1 MAIEL
6 TNRQRRWLDAL
17 IVLAALALGFVVLG
31 FAADLFFYF
40 GDTILVFFLAWLLAF
55 ILSPVVARLTVAIP
69 FLPRVAAVILV
80 YAVLLGTLLL
90 LTVLV
95 AGALATSIRDFV
107 ASVPTLQTQLPDVLA
122 PWQRRLDNVGLE
134 QIRLADQAQI
144 FIGNLNLYAEQLR
157 EPLQQVAVAS
167 LGAIGNLILVLILSL
182 YMVVD
187 RDRILSFL
195 FRVVPPGFK
204 DQARLLE
211 TSVARSFG
219 GFLRGQAL
227 MGLAYGFI
235 AILTSAVLNLAYLPV
250 TSALAGFLMAIPF
263 FGPFVAWVPPVL
275 VAVLLQPDATVPAFG
290 GMLVGWFLVMN
301 VLQPR
306 VMEESVGIHPI
317 VVLGSVLIGSK
328 VAGIGGAIFGIPI
341 AAVLSAF
348 FFYYLG
354 QSHDTGPVAARAAR
368 RLEERQ
374 GRPVRVPREPD
385 PGVDPDVETPAGP
398 GAAPAGTR
406 PEAPG
411 APALGAS
418 PVAPAPT
425 VRRPGASMPAPGSV
439 PGVPAP
445 GSAGR
450 PE

>member
-1 MAIEL
+1 MALEL
-6 TNRQRRWLDAL
+6 TYRQRRWLDAL
-17 IVLAALALGFVVLG
+17 LVLAALALGFVVLG
-31 FAADLFFYF
+31 FAADVFFYF
-40 GDTILVFFLAWLLAF
+40 GDIILVFFLAWLLAF
-55 ILSPVVARLTVAIP
+55 ILSPVVGRLTVAIP
-69 FLPRVAAVILV
+69 FLPRVVAVILV

-90 LTVLV
+90 VTVLA

-107 ASVPTLQTQLPDVLA
+107 ASVPTLQTQLPQIVA

-134 QIRLADQAQI
+134 QVRLADQAQI
-144 FIGNLNLYAEQLR
+144 FIGNLNVYAEQLR

-167 LGAIGNLILVLILSL
+167 LGAIGNLVLVLILSL
-182 YMVVD
+182 YIVID

-227 MGLAYGFI
+227 MGLAYGVI
-235 AILTSAVLNLAYLPV
+235 ALLTSAVLDLAYLPV

-263 FGPFVAWVPPVL
+263 FGPFVSWVPPVL
-275 VAVLLQPDATVPAFG
+275 VAVLLQPDATLPAFVA
-290 GMLVGWFLVMN
+290 MLVGWFLVMN

-385 PGVDPDVETPAGP
+385 PGVDPDVETATS
-398 GAAPAGTR
+398 A
-406 PEAPG
+406 
-411 APALGAS
+411 
-418 PVAPAPT
+418 VAPAPT
-425 VRRPGASMPAPGSV
+425 VRRPGTPMPPPGPV
-439 PGVPAP
+439 PGVPTP